1 MKFIYIIMSQP
12 KNSVYLFSKMVDDAV
27 PTSIYAVYDNIQ
39 EAIYELSDIY
49 TQGILGVRFDHEF
62 VIIKQEVLSS
72 RPRVDKQ

>member
-12 KNSVYLFSKMVDDAV
+12 KDSAYLFSKMADKAV

-49 TQGILGVRFDHEF
+49 TQGILGVRFDNEF